1 MNTVLGRYVPLNTWV
16 HRLDARVKILMT
28 ILLMVCLFMN
38 YETWSMSYLMMGLLG
53 ILTFVLLYSC
63 RMRFSQVLKSFRS
76 LWFMMLFLL
85 VIYIFVPYTNPTL
98 GVAFQIKDW
107 VVYWDAFAQ
116 TGKILLRLM
125 LMIMVTT
132 ILTAS
137 TKPLD
142 LTYALEWYLAPLKIL
157 KAPVP
162 EISMTISIALRFI
175 PTLLEDASRV
185 MKAQASRGVDFAK
198 GHLWQR
204 ITGLTSLIIPLFV
217 SSFMR
222 SEELA
227 NAMECRG
234 YDPRLP
240 RTKYR
245 KLKFHLADL
254 FVALFF
260 IALIVGCALLVGFH
274 VDLFAL
280 IGVTAL

>member
-53 ILTFVLLYSC
+53 IMTFVLLYSC

-175 PTLLEDASRV
+175 PTLLEDANRV

>member
-175 PTLLEDASRV
+175 PTLLEDANRV

-245 KLKFHLADL
+245 KLKFHLVDL

>member
-175 PTLLEDASRV
+175 PTLLEDANRV

-245 KLKFHLADL
+245 KLKFHLVDL

-260 IALIVGCALLVGFH
+260 IALIVECALLVGFH

>member
-175 PTLLEDASRV
+175 PTLLEDANRV

-280 IGVTAL
+280 LGVTAL

>member
-175 PTLLEDASRV
+175 PTLLEDANRV